1 MKQKLPPILKS
12 NTAKQILSGKT
23 RVSLDLGLTHTIIE
37 QKNDKISFPDGQCI
51 SNEDLTKISEKD
63 NVVFFISEGQVFM
76 VEGQVFMVA
85 VSDGNYFKLVPTDGA
100 PTLEIDGIRMH
111 RTKDV
116 TPDVDTAAKLDVLG
130 KVSGSV
136 LDTCMGLGYTAI
148 EAHRRGATEVIT
160 VDLKPSVLK
169 ISAMNPWSQDLFNKD
184 GIHPVIANSY
194 NFVDSLPHNYFNSII
209 HDPPRHNQAGLLY
222 SKTFYQK
229 IYRIMKASGKL
240 FHYVGKPRSRYRGVN
255 LMRGVQNRLRE
266 VGFHSHKIHRDV
278 RGITC
283 TK

>member
-12 NTAKQILSGKT
+12 DTAKQILSGKT
-23 RVSLDLGLTHTIIE
+23 RVSLDLGLTHSDIV
-37 QKNDKISFPDGQCI
+37 QKNDKISFPDGQNI
-51 SNEDLTKISEKD
+51 LKEDLTKISEKD

-76 VEGQVFMVA
+76 VA
-85 VSDGNYFKLVPTDGA
+85 VSDGNYYKLVPTEGA

-116 TPDVDTAAKLDVLG
+116 TPEVDTATKLDALG

-169 ISAMNPWSQDLFNKD
+169 ISAMNPWSQDLFKKD
-184 GIHPVIANSY
+184 GIHPVIANSFT
-194 NFVDSLPHNYFNSII
+194 FVDTFPGNYFNSII
-209 HDPPRHNQAGLLY
+209 HDPPRHNLAGLLY

-229 IYRIMKASGKL
+229 IFKIMKTPGKL
-240 FHYVGKPRSRYRGVN
+240 FHYVGEPRARYRGVN
-255 LMRGVQNRLRE
+255 LIRGVQNRLRE
-266 VGFHSHKIHRDV
+266 VGFHSLKIHRDV

>member
-12 NTAKQILSGKT
+12 DTAKQILSGKT
-23 RVSLDLGLTHTIIE
+23 RVSLDLGLTHSDIE
-37 QKNDKISFPDGQCI
+37 QKNDKISFPDGQNI
-51 SNEDLTKISEKD
+51 LKEDLTKISEKD

-76 VEGQVFMVA
+76 VA
-85 VSDGNYFKLVPTDGA
+85 VSNGNYYKLVPTDGA
-100 PTLEIDGIRMH
+100 PTIEIDGIRMH

-116 TPDVDTAAKLDVLG
+116 TPEVDTAAKLDALG

-169 ISAMNPWSQDLFNKD
+169 ISAMNPWSQDLFKTD
-184 GIHPVIANSY
+184 GIHPVIANSFTLV
-194 NFVDSLPHNYFNSII
+194 NTFPDNYFNSII
-209 HDPPRHNQAGLLY
+209 HDPPRHNLAGLLY

-229 IYRIMKASGKL
+229 IFKIMKRSGRL
-240 FHYVGKPRSRYRGVN
+240 FHYVGEPRAKYRGVN
-255 LMRGVQNRLRE
+255 LIRGVQNRLRE
-266 VGFHSHKIHRDV
+266 VGFHSLKIHRDV

>member
-12 NTAKQILSGKT
+12 DTAKQILSGKT

-37 QKNDKISFPDGQCI
+37 QKNDKISFPDGQSI
-51 SNEDLTKISEKD
+51 SKKDLTKISEKD
-63 NVVFFISEGQVFM
+63 NVVFFISE
-76 VEGQVFMVA
+76 EQVFMVA
-85 VSDGNYFKLVPTDGA
+85 VSDGNYYKLVPTDGA

-111 RTKDV
+111 QTKDV
-116 TPDVDTAAKLDVLG
+116 TPDVDTAAKLNALG

-136 LDTCMGLGYTAI
+136 LDTCIGLGYTAI
-148 EAHRRGATEVIT
+148 EAHRRGAIEVIT
-160 VDLKPSVLK
+160 VDLKPAVLK
-169 ISAMNPWSQDLFNKD
+169 ICAMNPWSQDLFKKD
-184 GIHPVIANSY
+184 GIHPVTANSY
-194 NFVDSLPHNYFNSII
+194 NFVDSLPDNYFNSII

-229 IYRIMKASGKL
+229 IYRIMKRTGKL
-240 FHYVGKPRSRYRGVN
+240 FHYVGEPRSRYRGVN

-266 VGFHSHKIHRDV
+266 VGFHSLKIHRDV

-283 TK
+283 AK

>member
-12 NTAKQILSGKT
+12 DTAKQILSGKT

-37 QKNDKISFPDGQCI
+37 QKNDKISFPDGQSI
-51 SNEDLTKISEKD
+51 SKKDLTKISEKD
-63 NVVFFISEGQVFM
+63 NVVFFISE
-76 VEGQVFMVA
+76 EQVFMVA
-85 VSDGNYFKLVPTDGA
+85 VSDGNYYKLVPTDGA

-116 TPDVDTAAKLDVLG
+116 TPDVDTTAKLNALG

-136 LDTCMGLGYTAI
+136 LDTCIGLGYTAI
-148 EAHRRGATEVIT
+148 EAHRRGAIEVIT
-160 VDLKPSVLK
+160 VDLKPAVLK
-169 ISAMNPWSQDLFNKD
+169 ICAMNPWSQDLFKKD
-184 GIHPVIANSY
+184 GIHPVTANSY
-194 NFVDSLPHNYFNSII
+194 NFVDSLPDNYFNSII

-229 IYRIMKASGKL
+229 IYRIMKRTGKL
-240 FHYVGKPRSRYRGVN
+240 FHYVGEPRSRYRGVN

-266 VGFHSHKIHRDV
+266 VGFHSLKIHRDV

-283 TK
+283 AK